1 MNNMNI
7 EKPATIVVKELNE
20 SIAALINNSGLPFF
34 VVSYI
39 LRDILNEVNVVS
51 QKQLEAD
58 TKNYQ
63 KKLEEVNKEKDKEVE
78 TIEPTE

>member
-7 EKPATIVVKELNE
+7 EKPATIIAKELNE
-20 SIAALINNSGLPFF
+20 NIAAQINKSGLPFF
-34 VVSYI
+34 VVAYI
-39 LRDILNEVNVVS
+39 LKDILNEVYAVS

-63 KKLEEVNKEKDKEVE
+63 KKLEEVNKEEDKEVE

>member
-1 MNNMNI
+1 MNI
-7 EKPATIVVKELNE
+7 EKPATIIAKELNE
-20 SIAALINNSGLPFF
+20 NIAAQINKSGLPFF
-34 VVSYI
+34 VVAYI
-39 LRDILNEVNVVS
+39 LKDILNEVYAVS

-63 KKLEEVNKEKDKEVE
+63 KKLEEVNKEEDKEVE

>member
-7 EKPATIVVKELNE
+7 EKPATIIAKELNE
-20 SIAALINNSGLPFF
+20 NIAALINNSGLPFF
-34 VVSYI
+34 VVAYI
-39 LRDILNEVNVVS
+39 LKDILNEVYAVS
-51 QKQLEAD
+51 QRQLEAD

-63 KKLEEVNKEKDKEVE
+63 KKLEETNKEADKEVE

>member
-1 MNNMNI
+1 MNMNI
-7 EKPATIVVKELNE
+7 EKPATIIAKELNE
-20 SIAALINNSGLPFF
+20 NIAAQINKSGLPFF
-34 VVSYI
+34 VVAYI
-39 LRDILNEVNVVS
+39 LKDILNEVYAVS

-63 KKLEEVNKEKDKEVE
+63 KRLEEASKEADKEVE

>member
-7 EKPATIVVKELNE
+7 EKPATIIAKELNE
-20 SIAALINNSGLPFF
+20 NIAAQINKSGLPFF
-34 VVSYI
+34 VVAYI
-39 LRDILNEVNVVS
+39 LKDILNEVYAVS

-63 KKLEEVNKEKDKEVE
+63 KKLEETNKEENKEVE